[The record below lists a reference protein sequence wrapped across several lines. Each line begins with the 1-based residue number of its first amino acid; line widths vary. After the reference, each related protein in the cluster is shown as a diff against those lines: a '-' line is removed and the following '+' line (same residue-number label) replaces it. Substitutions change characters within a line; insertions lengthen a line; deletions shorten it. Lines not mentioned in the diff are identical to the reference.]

1 VLARS
6 MVRFLRRVQQLLVF
20 LVLVYLPVSVFIFSF
35 LSLQFLLIL
44 VVLPLQ
50 HVYYI
55 LWLMA

>member
-1 VLARS
+1 
-6 MVRFLRRVQQLLVF
+6 
-20 LVLVYLPVSVFIFSF
+20 VSVFIFSF